1 MKKTA
6 AAVMASALI
15 ITLSG
20 TTVFARNCPKR
31 SYIPDAITVSVA
43 DSVTNAVTG
52 LKNIVY
58 NHCNQYNQCD
68 YCDADGYRY
77 TDADGD
83 GICDHRVSVPAND
96 CPNYDGSA
104 QYNKNYNES
113 ANQNNS
119 SPYCGGN
126 SRIQSRQGRR

>member
-31 SYIPDAITVSVA
+31 LYIPHAITVSVT

-52 LKNIVY
+52 LKN
-58 NHCNQYNQCD
+58 Q
-68 YCDADGYRY
+68 DGEEL
-77 TDADGD
+77 A
-83 GICDHRVSVPAND
+83 
-96 CPNYDGSA
+96 
-104 QYNKNYNES
+104 
-113 ANQNNS
+113 
-119 SPYCGGN
+119 
-126 SRIQSRQGRR
+126 